1 MRLLKC
7 VQYGQLKE
15 GEPVLA
21 LGMHITKWSADMGVP
36 DYGFVPAEIN
46 VEKLPQELKEA
57 KKETKELY
65 DDMKGVLLAFIEFNP
80 DMIKELIQELDEML
94 DTLGE

>member
-36 DYGFVPAEIN
+36 DYGFVSFFG
-46 VEKLPQELKEA
+46 EKKL
-57 KKETKELY
+57 TKLS
-65 DDMKGVLLAFIEFNP
+65 
-80 DMIKELIQELDEML
+80 IKNIDK
-94 DTLGE
+94 

>member
-1 MRLLKC
+1 M
-7 VQYGQLKE
+7 
-15 GEPVLA
+15 A
-21 LGMHITKWSADMGVP
+21 MG
-36 DYGFVPAEIN
+36 I
-46 VEKLPQELKEA
+46 L
-57 KKETKELY
+57 KELY